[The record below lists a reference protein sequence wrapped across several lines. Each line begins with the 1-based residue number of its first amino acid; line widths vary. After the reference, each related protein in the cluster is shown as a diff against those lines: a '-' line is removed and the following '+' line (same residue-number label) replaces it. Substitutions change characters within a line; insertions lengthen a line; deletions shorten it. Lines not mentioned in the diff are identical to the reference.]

1 MLTNEIPIERV
12 FHNDKMWYEYVG
24 VNKKGKPM
32 IEEVPNGGKSCPNN
46 KYYRLSDNKEELYNY
61 WVNVLANKS
70 DYEKMNEKYSKLLK
84 ELDKKYKKVKE
95 YRYDWGV
102 IPLFQYY
109 QALNS
114 VGEITKQ
121 QMLDGIIAEIETILT
136 TLTVGKVMSE
146 WSKDAQWTHVIA
158 SVKYDKCE
166 RILKINCVSFF
177 AMCHYTRELH
187 EDVYDLKTEAGF
199 YKLGKFLSYDR
210 GNWRSLNELI
220 ENYEQHIENY
230 KQHIAKIKDFISNVK
245 KINSKK
251 EKLYGKN

>member
-1 MLTNEIPIERV
+1 MLTNKIPIERV

-24 VNKKGKPM
+24 VNKKGKPI
-32 IEEVPNGGKSCPNN
+32 IEEVPNGCKSYLDN
-46 KYYRLSDNKEELYNY
+46 KYYRLSDNKDELYNY

-95 YRYDWGV
+95 YGYDWEV

-136 TLTVGKVMSE
+136 TLTVGKVM
-146 WSKDAQWTHVIA
+146 
-158 SVKYDKCE
+158 
-166 RILKINCVSFF
+166 
-177 AMCHYTRELH
+177 
-187 EDVYDLKTEAGF
+187 
-199 YKLGKFLSYDR
+199 
-210 GNWRSLNELI
+210 
-220 ENYEQHIENY
+220 
-230 KQHIAKIKDFISNVK
+230 
-245 KINSKK
+245 
-251 EKLYGKN
+251 